1 MVTSVTSSSTSQTN
15 KVSSTSATL
24 TQIKTDLVTAL
35 KTAGITDAQTTDPT
49 PKGFPD
55 GVSWADAYKMVTRR
69 IDDKNPATP
78 GTLELSPDL
87 LKKTIAGTQ
96 SLKDLGY
103 SNLSRFAKGT
113 SALGALGELFKNKS
127 NGILASTLA
136 KSGIYDLS
144 AFPTGTSA
152 YQAFKLIED
161 PDKPGK
167 VSTAQF
173 TSLKDSF
180 SALSGLGIKS
190 LDNFPRGT
198 TLLDAKTM
206 LEPKA
211 TSVLAMVGVDTSYF
225 KNANISPLQALA
237 ILSKLPDSVRE
248 MKPLPTGVSGTQ
260 LGIEANA
267 AKKLV
272 AMGYDS
278 LDSFGAMKAFK
289 TEPVTASAAL
299 AQVNKTPQPADLP
312 ITTSTNTERLFTDPA
327 AAKFIN
333 FGAANLIRQSVY
345 TATAD
350 DKVKAKTVPP
360 LVITTAADVL
370 AANMIYWA
378 KN

>member
-1 MVTSVTSSSTSQTN
+1 MVTSVTTSTSTQTN
-15 KVSSTSATL
+15 KVSSASAAL
-24 TQIKTDLVTAL
+24 TQIKSDLADAL
-35 KTAGITDAQTTDPT
+35 KAAGIIDAKSTDAT

-103 SNLSRFAKGT
+103 SNLSRFTKGT
-113 SALGALGELFKNKS
+113 SVQGALDELFKSKT

-136 KSGIYDLS
+136 KSGIYDMS

-167 VSTAQF
+167 ISMTQF
-173 TSLKDSF
+173 TSLKDSYA
-180 SALSGLGIKS
+180 ALSGLGIKS
-190 LDNFPRGT
+190 LANFPRGT
-198 TLLDAKTM
+198 TVVEAKNI

-211 TSVLAMVGVDTSYF
+211 TSILAMVGVNNSNF

-237 ILSKLPDSVRE
+237 VLSKLPDSIRE
-248 MKPLPTGVSGTQ
+248 MNPLPTGMSGSK
-260 LGIEANA
+260 LAIEASA

-278 LDSFGAMKAFK
+278 LGSFGAMKAFS

-299 AQVNKTPQPADLP
+299 AQVTKTPTPDDLP
-312 ITTSTNTERLFTDPA
+312 LTTSDSTERLFADPM
-327 AAKFIN
+327 AAKIIN
-333 FGAANLIRQSVY
+333 FGAANHIRQSVY
-345 TATAD
+345 TATTD

-370 AANMIYWA
+370 AANVAYWS
-378 KN
+378 KK

>member
-1 MVTSVTSSSTSQTN
+1 MVTSVTSSQTT
-15 KVSSTSATL
+15 KVSNTTAAL
-24 TQIKTDLVTAL
+24 TQIKTDLAAAL
-35 KTAGITDAQTTDPT
+35 KTAGITDAKSTDAT
-49 PKGFPD
+49 PKGFPS
-55 GVSWADAYKMVTRR
+55 GVTWTDAYKMVTRR

-113 SALGALGELFKNKS
+113 SVQGALDELFKSKT

-144 AFPTGTSA
+144 AFPSGTTA

-167 VSTAQF
+167 ISMTQF
-173 TSLKDSF
+173 TSLKDSY

-190 LDNFPRGT
+190 LANFPRGT
-198 TLLDAKTM
+198 TVVEAKNI

-211 TSVLAMVGVDTSYF
+211 TSILAMVGVTTSYF
-225 KNANISPLQALA
+225 KKAAITPLQALA
-237 ILSKLPDSVRE
+237 VLSKLPNSIKE
-248 MKPLPTGVSGTQ
+248 MNPLPAGVSGTK
-260 LGIEANA
+260 LATEAAA

-278 LDSFGAMKAFK
+278 LGGFSAMKAFS

-299 AQVNKTPQPADLP
+299 AQVKKIPAPDDLP
-312 ITTSTNTERLFTDPA
+312 LTTSDSTERLFADPT
-327 AAKFIN
+327 AAKIIN
-333 FGAANLIRQSVY
+333 FGAANPIRLSVY
-345 TATAD
+345 TATTD

-360 LVITTAADVL
+360 LIIRTAADVL
-370 AANMIYWA
+370 AANVAFWSR
-378 KN
+378 K

>member
-1 MVTSVTSSSTSQTN
+1 MVTSVTSSQTN
-15 KVSSTSATL
+15 KVSSANAAL
-24 TQIKTDLVTAL
+24 TQIKTDLTEAL
-35 KTAGITDAQTTDPT
+35 KTAGITDAKSTDAT
-49 PKGFPD
+49 PKGFPV

-69 IDDKNPATP
+69 VDDKNPATP
-78 GTLELSPDL
+78 GTLVLSPDL

-113 SALGALGELFKNKS
+113 SVEGALDELFKSKT

-144 AFPTGTSA
+144 AFPAGTTA

-161 PDKPGK
+161 PEKPGK
-167 VSTAQF
+167 ISMPQF
-173 TSLKDSF
+173 TSLKESY

-190 LDNFPRGT
+190 LANFPRGT
-198 TLLDAKTM
+198 TVVDAKNI

-211 TSVLAMVGVDTSYF
+211 ASILAMVGVNNSFF

-237 ILSKLPDSVRE
+237 VLSKLPDSIRE
-248 MKPLPTGVSGTQ
+248 MNPLPAGMSGSK
-260 LGIEANA
+260 LAIEASA

-278 LDSFGAMKAFK
+278 LGSFGAMKAFG

-299 AQVNKTPQPADLP
+299 AQVTKTPVPNDLP
-312 ITTSTNTERLFTDPA
+312 MKTSESTERLFADPA
-327 AAKFIN
+327 TAKIIN
-333 FGAANLIRQSVY
+333 FGAANPIRQSVY
-345 TATAD
+345 SATTD
-350 DKVKAKTVPP
+350 DKVKAKTLPP

-370 AANMIYWA
+370 AANIAYWSR
-378 KN
+378 K